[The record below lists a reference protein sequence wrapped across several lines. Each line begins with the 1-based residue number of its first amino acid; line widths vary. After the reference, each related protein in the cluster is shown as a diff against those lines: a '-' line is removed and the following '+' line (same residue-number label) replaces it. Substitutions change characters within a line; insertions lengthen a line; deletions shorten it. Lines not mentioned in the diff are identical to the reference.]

1 MLLFNPKCRWRSAHP
16 VADPRAGSRPPL
28 APAYSR
34 SAGPSPGRQNR
45 PGGPYNLSLF
55 SVTGFLALFIP
66 LFQQIC
72 DHQKNGRF
80 PGGAGN
86 FRIPANS
93 PERFIRKPRRLRGQ
107 LTIYC
112 IHIFSDRAALRR
124 GLRKPL
130 VTPSTCSYKS
140 AETVCQRGSSTNCM
154 PSRRAA
160 HRHDTFGGTN
170 PNRAQVARLP
180 PRPGHR

>member
-107 LTIYC
+107 LTIYLYSY
-112 IHIFSDRAALRR
+112 ILRSCR
-124 GLRKPL
+124 IAPWPRKTARHTVDMFVQIGRNSLPKRIGHKL
-130 VTPSTCSYKS
+130 YAVPACGPST
-140 AETVCQRGSSTNCM
+140 
-154 PSRRAA
+154 
-160 HRHDTFGGTN
+160 RHLRWD
-170 PNRAQVARLP
+170 
-180 PRPGHR
+180 